1 MKKLLFFALVLTN
14 FSFSQTLNYQR
25 NWATYL
31 GDERFWFKDS
41 KADKA
46 GNIYIVGSVYSIS
59 GVAPNFTTAGC
70 YQSTFAG
77 GDLDGFIIKMNN
89 QGAIVWA
96 TYFGGEGVD
105 SISAIT
111 FDNNNNIC
119 IAGSTNSIT
128 GITSANSYQTNN
140 NGEFDF
146 MFAKFSS
153 SGSLLWSTYYGSTL
167 DDGEL
172 TGNVYGANGGN
183 NFIHIKCDN
192 INNIYIIGHSNNED
206 LGTTGVFQQQNNG
219 AYYLLTKFSSDG
231 QRIWTTYY
239 GIYSNY
245 LNSLSVSNS
254 GIFLGGRTGAEC
266 NPNVNLYNTY
276 YGTAGSYQP
285 LPASCLETYISKF
298 DFNGQRLWSTYY
310 GTNSADN
317 RYSNSLETY
326 QNKIYSTGWYNLS
339 NLSTSGVFQENTI
352 NSMLL
357 AQFNENGTR
366 DWASYNG
373 FAPLQNTYFSD
384 ISNLSVNN
392 QGVVFLSGVTNK
404 TENIATA
411 NGFKTNLTGDYD
423 GFVSVFNNTGQKLW
437 GTYYGGTLT
446 DDYLMC
452 SPSENNFFIV
462 GFTNSTQDI
471 ASANGLQPQYT
482 IYAPNDFNYP
492 KSNMF
497 VAYFEEV
504 PLATTNFNSSSFSI
518 YPNPNNGTFT
528 ISINKD
534 NFETVALEVY
544 DVLGKKILN
553 QDLIAKE
560 TSIKTD
566 NLSKGVYFAKI
577 TTSDNE
583 VFTKKI
589 VVE

>member
-31 GDERFWFKDS
+31 GDERFSFKDC

-46 GNIYIVGSVYSIS
+46 GNIYIVGNVFAID

-70 YQSTFAG
+70 YQSIYGG
-77 GDLDGFIIKMNN
+77 GDLDGFIIKLNN
-89 QGAIVWA
+89 QGAVVWA

-105 SISAIT
+105 NISALT

-119 IAGSTNSIT
+119 IAGSTTST
-128 GITSANSYQTNN
+128 VGIASANSYQSNN

-153 SGSLLWSTYYGSTL
+153 SGSILWSTYYGSAL

-172 TGNVYGANGGN
+172 TGYVYGPNTGN
-183 NFIHIKCDN
+183 KFVHIDCDSS
-192 INNIYIIGHSNNED
+192 NNIYIIGTSSSED
-206 LGTTGVFQQQNNG
+206 LGTNGVFQQQNNG
-219 AYYLLTKFSSDG
+219 ANYLLTKFSSNG

-245 LNSLSVSNS
+245 LNSLSVSDT
-254 GIFLGGRTGAEC
+254 GIYLGGRTQADC
-266 NPNVNLYNTY
+266 NPNVNWYNTY

-285 LPASCLETYISKF
+285 LPANCLETYISKF

-310 GTNSADN
+310 GSNSSDIRYTNS
-317 RYSNSLETY
+317 LKTY
-326 QNKIYSTGWYNLS
+326 HNKIYSTGWYPQS
-339 NLSTSGVFQENTI
+339 NLSTSGVFQENTSF
-352 NSMLL
+352 SMLL
-357 AQFNENGTR
+357 AQFNENGIR
-366 DWASYNG
+366 EWASYNG
-373 FAPLQNTYFSD
+373 IAPLQNFNFGD
-384 ISNLSVNN
+384 IPNLSINN
-392 QGVVFLSGVTNK
+392 QGLVFLSGVTNK
-404 TENIATA
+404 TQNIVTT

-497 VAYFEEV
+497 VAYFEEI
-504 PLATTNFNSSSFSI
+504 PLATTTFTTNSFSI

-528 ISINKD
+528 VAINND
-534 NFETVALEVY
+534 SFEKATLNMY

-553 QDLIAKE
+553 QDLFAKE
-560 TSIKTD
+560 TTIKTD
-566 NLSKGVYFAKI
+566 NLAKGVYFAKI

-589 VVE
+589 VIE